1 MDLLAGY
8 SSDEE
13 EQDSCVNALRLP
25 SAASFFSPA
34 VPHDQRDDQSRHHGR
49 KRTFEHVEG
58 QFATHIYIVVPVAAV
73 EALTGRAIDM
83 LQQASGQT
91 SPVVTPLNC
100 NELHLSLSRTF
111 TVQFHLIEPLLARL
125 QQELCRPPS
134 LGAFSVSLRDVE
146 LFSNDERTR
155 WFSSLSVL
163 HGRREIINLI
173 GRVDAALKLFGLPL
187 YYQNPLPHVTVAWTL
202 SPIPEASLVTSS
214 TDHMADID
222 AAQTKPANRETNTH
236 EEVPRTSPLWTVN
249 SVCCKVGARVNI
261 ISLT

>member
-13 EQDSCVNALRLP
+13 EQDSVDNTSRLP

-34 VPHDQRDDQSRHHGR
+34 LPQHPKEGPTRHHGR

-58 QFATHIYIVVPVAAV
+58 QFATHIYIAVPAAAV
-73 EALTGRAIDM
+73 EELTGRAIHA
-83 LQQASGQT
+83 LQQASGET
-91 SPVVTPLNC
+91 SPAVNLLNC
-100 NELHLSLSRTF
+100 KELHLSLSRTF

-125 QQELCRPPS
+125 QQELCRSPP
-134 LGAFSVSLRDVE
+134 LGAFSVSVRDVE

-163 HGRREIINLI
+163 HGRSEIINLI
-173 GRVDAALKLFGLPL
+173 GRVDAALKLFGLPV
-187 YYQNPLPHVTVAWTL
+187 YYQDPLPHVTVAWTL
-202 SPIPEASLVTSS
+202 SPIPETSLVTSS
-214 TDHMADID
+214 SGQGAGFNTSE
-222 AAQTKPANRETNTH
+222 TKHINHETNTH
-236 EEVPRTSPLWTVN
+236 EDVQTSPLWTVN
-249 SVCCKVGARVNI
+249 SVCCKVGSRVNI